1 MSGKNKKSKPKQ
13 PTKMSNQITG
23 VIKLI
28 NPTQTFDSGFQ
39 KREFVV
45 TTKEQYQQDIKLE
58 VVKDKCAVLDGYK
71 VGQGVTVDYNI
82 RGNEFGGKYYVSL
95 QAWKIAASGQD
106 AVSGS
111 NYQASISIGER
122 EDDSDLPF

>member
-1 MSGKNKKSKPKQ
+1 
-13 PTKMSNQITG
+13 MSNQITG

-45 TTKEQYQQDIKLE
+45 TTKEQYPQDIKLE
-58 VVKDKCAVLDGYK
+58 MVKEKCAVLDGYK
-71 VGQGVTVDYNI
+71 VGQSIVVDYNI

-95 QAWKIAASGQD
+95 QAWKIAHGEVINMAPL
-106 AVSGS
+106 VS
-111 NYQASISIGER
+111 
-122 EDDSDLPF
+122 EDESDLGF

>member
-1 MSGKNKKSKPKQ
+1 MRSNRIYKLSNFKQ
-13 PTKMSNQITG
+13 TTNKMSNQITG

-45 TTKEQYQQDIKLE
+45 TTKEQFPQDIKLE

-71 VGQGVTVDYNI
+71 VGQGVVVDLNI
-82 RGNEFGGKYYVSL
+82 RGNEYQGKYYVSL
-95 QAWKIAASGQD
+95 QAWKIAASGQVAPD
-106 AVSGS
+106 E
-111 NYQASISIGER
+111 ND
-122 EDDSDLPF
+122 EDDENVGF

>member
-1 MSGKNKKSKPKQ
+1 
-13 PTKMSNQITG
+13 MSNQITG
-23 VIKLI
+23 VIKQI

-45 TTKEQYQQDIKLE
+45 TTKEQYPQDIKIE

-71 VGQGVTVDYNI
+71 VGQSVAVDFNI

-95 QAWKIAASGQD
+95 QAWKIAASGQAATPQPPAPVSSD
-106 AVSGS
+106 AD
-111 NYQASISIGER
+111 
-122 EDDSDLPF
+122 EDDLPF

>member
-1 MSGKNKKSKPKQ
+1 
-13 PTKMSNQITG
+13 MSNQITG

-45 TTKEQYQQDIKLE
+45 TTKEQYPQDIKIE

-71 VGQGVTVDYNI
+71 VGQGVVVDLNI
-82 RGNEFGGKYYVSL
+82 RGNEFSGKYYVSL
-95 QAWKIAASGQD
+95 QAWKIAASGQEKPEP
-106 AVSGS
+106 VGPP
-111 NYQASISIGER
+111 QILG
-122 EDDSDLPF
+122 DDPDSLPF